1 MRFRLKKILIYLIV
15 AVGLIVI
22 VTNFAGYGDT
32 PVSKDGGYLVY
43 GGVVPDQRMVP
54 NGGSFE
60 KRFEKY
66 YLGNATPQVPIVNM
80 RVFQTRGYLDLGI
93 TSIPNPNHD
102 HNPNPES
109 SVASVRSWEDNEW
122 YREQFVKRL
131 WKGNTQN
138 SSSIWVPTVDRAT
151 RQVLDDRILEQMDYV
166 PKRYRHRNQGDPD
179 PSRAAVKTIYVP
191 DGVDAQVPLGTLMFA
206 KEQCPVRACNI
217 STDLGDEN
225 TAQLRLLQ
233 ANADLSIVGTK
244 PPGQIWA
251 IWVLESPANTV
262 DYGGPAD
269 LINWTA
275 TYRWDSTIVTPYAKF
290 VPYVG
295 ATDRRRTEFY
305 GRNYAASK
313 TKMVAWFVSNC
324 NAKNQRLELAQELAM
339 YVPVDI
345 FGGCGTLDCP
355 RSEQSDCYAR
365 LSADYKFYL
374 SFENSNCDQYIT
386 EKFFENGLG

>member
-1 MRFRLKKILIYLIV
+1 MRFSLKKILISLIV

-32 PVSKDGGYLVY
+32 PVSKEGYLVY
-43 GGVVPDQRMVP
+43 AGVVPDQRMVP

-60 KRFEKY
+60 ERFEKY
-66 YLGNATPQVPIVNM
+66 DLGSASQVPVLNM
-80 RVFQTRGYLDLGI
+80 RVFQTRGYPDLGI
-93 TSIPNPNHD
+93 TPI
-102 HNPNPES
+102 HNPNPKS
-109 SVASVRSWEDNEW
+109 SVASVRRWEDNEW
-122 YREQFVKRL
+122 YREQFVRRL
-131 WKGNTQN
+131 WKENTQN
-138 SSSIWVPTVDRAT
+138 SSSIWVPVIDRVT

-166 PKRYRHRNQGDPD
+166 PKRYRRRNHGDPD
-179 PSRAAVKTIYVP
+179 PSGAAVKTIYVP

-217 STDLGDEN
+217 STDLRDEN

-233 ANADLSIVGTK
+233 ANADLSVVGTK

-251 IWVLESPANTV
+251 IWILESPANTV

-290 VPYVG
+290 VPYD
-295 ATDRRRTEFY
+295 ATDGRPTEFRR
-305 GRNYAASK
+305 RNYAANK

-324 NAKNQRLELAQELAM
+324 NAKNDRLELARELAK

-355 RSEQSDCYAR
+355 RSEQSDCYGR
-365 LSADYKFYL
+365 LSSDYKFYL
-374 SFENSNCDQYIT
+374 SFENSNCDHYIT